1 MWPVENDLGC
11 LGAMLTD
18 LLPVVDVVVVVVV
31 GAVVDSVVNVDAA
44 TFCCLA
50 LLRTRSSF
58 GTTRLL

>member
-11 LGAMLTD
+11 LGTMLTD
-18 LLPVVDVVVVVVV
+18 LLPVVAVDVVVV

>member
-1 MWPVENDLGC
+1 MCPVENDLGC
-11 LGAMLTD
+11 LGTVLTD
-18 LLPVVDVVVVVVV
+18 LFPVADVVDVVV